1 MFKKRTILKILTL
14 SAILFGAMNLS
25 ACGSK
30 LETKSDPVTHDV
42 NEIMHPK
49 SDAEFYKEYKK
60 RCLLTLDQPYITIG
74 QLVKLQRRANHLA
87 RALKSEKYEDK
98 CLDTFADMFSGKH
111 IVDNINGHVYV
122 VVIKTNVVGSN
133 LDKYELANFDL
144 IPVTTKQTSV
154 IDRNWQKDHKE

>member
-1 MFKKRTILKILTL
+1 MFKKRTILKIFTL
-14 SAILFGAMNLS
+14 LAILFGAMNLS

-30 LETKSDPVTHDV
+30 SEAQSDSVMHDV
-42 NEIMHPK
+42 NEIIHPK

-60 RCLLTLDQPYITIG
+60 RCLRTLDQPYITIG

-87 RALKSEKYEDK
+87 RKLNSEKYADK

-111 IVDNINGHVYV
+111 VVDNINGHVYV

-133 LDKYELANFDL
+133 TAKYEIANFDL

-154 IDRNWQKDHKE
+154 IDKNWQKDHK